1 MTNNFY
7 DLNAKEFFEN
17 TVNVDMS
24 PHYNEFLKLIP
35 EKGHILDAGCGSGRD
50 TLMFKSFGYEVTSM
64 DGSEEMCKL
73 ASEYT
78 KQEVLCL
85 QFQEIEFDPI
95 FDGIWALASLL
106 HVPSNEIKMVLNK
119 LKNSLKSNGAMY
131 ASFKYGDYEGDRNGR
146 YYLDLNENSFN
157 RYLIGSGLKLLE
169 STLSEDVRPGRNE
182 KWLNIILKKE
192 SNGKK

>member
-1 MTNNFY
+1 MVKDMDNYY
-7 DLNAKEFFEN
+7 DLNAQEFFDG
-17 TVNVDMS
+17 TVNADMS
-24 PHYNEFLKLIP
+24 SHHEEFLNLIP
-35 EKGHILDAGCGSGRD
+35 KNGTILDAGCGSGRD

-131 ASFKYGDYEGDRNGR
+131 ASFKYGDFEGERNGR
-146 YYLDLNENSFN
+146 YFN
-157 RYLIGSGLKLLE
+157 DFTEDSAIRLFSEIGFEINKTWISNDARKGR
-169 STLSEDVRPGRNE
+169 EDE
-182 KWLNIILKKE
+182 KWVNILVTKP
-192 SNGKK
+192 